1 MERIVAGGQEAVVTA
16 SKKTL
21 PAVVNIEVTITG
33 GTAIGSGSIIRE
45 DGYILTNNHVVA
57 DARSIKVALLDGKV
71 LDARVIGTD
80 PDNDLAVIKI
90 DQSGLPVAELG
101 NSADLVVGELAV
113 AMGSPEGFEQ
123 SVTSGIVSG
132 LHRNLSAGSS
142 GAPLLDVIQTDAAI
156 NPGNSGGPLCNAD
169 GQVVGINTAIVSQSG
184 GYEGIGFAIP
194 IDTAKPVAEQL
205 ISTGKVTHPW
215 LGISGAT
222 LTPEVAQQYKLP
234 VDSGALVRTIYPNGP
249 ASQAGLAQG
258 DIIVGLDGQQITSM
272 DELVL
277 QIRNRQVGDKVKIT
291 YYRGSDKKDTDVTLT
306 AKPTNI

>member
-1 MERIVAGGQEAVVTA
+1 M
-16 SKKTL
+16 
-21 PAVVNIEVTITG
+21 
-33 GTAIGSGSIIRE
+33 
-45 DGYILTNNHVVA
+45 
-57 DARSIKVALLDGKV
+57 
-71 LDARVIGTD
+71 
-80 PDNDLAVIKI
+80 
-90 DQSGLPVAELG
+90 
-101 NSADLVVGELAV
+101 
-113 AMGSPEGFEQ
+113 
-123 SVTSGIVSG
+123 
-132 LHRNLSAGSS
+132 
-142 GAPLLDVIQTDAAI
+142 
-156 NPGNSGGPLCNAD
+156 
-169 GQVVGINTAIVSQSG
+169 
-184 GYEGIGFAIP
+184 
-194 IDTAKPVAEQL
+194 AEQL

-249 ASQAGLAQG
+249 AGQAGLAQG